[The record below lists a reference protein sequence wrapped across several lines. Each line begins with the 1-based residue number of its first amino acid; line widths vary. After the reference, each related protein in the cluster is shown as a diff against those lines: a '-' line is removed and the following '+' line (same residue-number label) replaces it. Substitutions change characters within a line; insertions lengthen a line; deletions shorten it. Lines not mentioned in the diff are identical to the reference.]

1 MENVDPKKELELGF
15 ICYRLGYW
23 IGARD
28 HWLNIPKSDDDI
40 YGEAQFWLGVSYNK
54 EGDIKTA
61 RDHWSNILQ
70 CQCSLYDY
78 NQAQFCLG
86 SSYYNEGDIEIA
98 RDHWKSVPEK
108 IDIFYSQAE
117 FHLGISYYPEDDSN
131 HFLEYWSNVL
141 NIQCS
146 FQKGRYNSSLV
157 INNIQKVIDYFRN
170 KKSNKKNIL
179 RIYEYIQSIQKH
191 TNNILKKLY
200 IDKKEVCEQ
209 NVAHYTRADVAR
221 IIIRNGY
228 FQLGVSNH
236 MNDLL
241 EGKILRDLFN
251 ISICY
256 NNDLLAFL
264 TSFTFNENSLNQF
277 RLYGKEDNKD
287 GTGVSLVINNNFFK
301 SWFGPIDPSDFIN
314 MSFKAANIN
323 DLQTNQSKVT
333 KENITEKKEDI
344 NKHIRLSE
352 KLPLFRCIYID
363 PKTNYVSVASKSKAS
378 FYDLM
383 KNEENIEGL
392 WENYSKKI
400 NDLSK
405 SLEDELRGIKG
416 NIEEIKNFIN
426 EIGSENSEAIYEAIG
441 TTLLPLI
448 YLTKHVAFEE
458 EAECRIFYIT
468 SLTNNLI
475 KSPEKERRL
484 YVEYS
489 TKITALDSD
498 NKIYLEKIYLGPK
511 ADSKMELI
519 LKKDWIDSQDLK
531 SDQHA
536 DIPKIEKSTLP
547 LA

>member
-1 MENVDPKKELELGF
+1 M
-15 ICYRLGYW
+15 
-23 IGARD
+23 
-28 HWLNIPKSDDDI
+28 
-40 YGEAQFWLGVSYNK
+40 
-54 EGDIKTA
+54 
-61 RDHWSNILQ
+61 
-70 CQCSLYDY
+70 
-78 NQAQFCLG
+78 
-86 SSYYNEGDIEIA
+86 
-98 RDHWKSVPEK
+98 
-108 IDIFYSQAE
+108 
-117 FHLGISYYPEDDSN
+117 
-131 HFLEYWSNVL
+131 
-141 NIQCS
+141 
-146 FQKGRYNSSLV
+146 
-157 INNIQKVIDYFRN
+157 
-170 KKSNKKNIL
+170 
-179 RIYEYIQSIQKH
+179 
-191 TNNILKKLY
+191 KKLY
-200 IDKKEVCEQ
+200 INEKEVCEKS
-209 NVAHYTRADVAR
+209 VAHYTRADIAR
-221 IIIRNGY
+221 IIIRSGY

-236 MNDLL
+236 MNDSL
-241 EGKILRDLFN
+241 EGKILLESFN
-251 ISICY
+251 ISMRQ

-287 GTGVSLVINNNFFK
+287 GTGVSLVIQNNFFK
-301 SWFGPIDPSDFIN
+301 SQFDPEDPSDFIN

-333 KENITEKKEDI
+333 KENIIEKKEDT
-344 NKHIRLSE
+344 NKVIRLFE

-392 WENYSKKI
+392 WEDYSKKI

-405 SLEDELRGIKG
+405 SLEDELKGIKG
-416 NIEEIKNFIN
+416 NIEEIKNLIN

-468 SLTNNLI
+468 SLMNNLI
-475 KSPEKERRL
+475 KSSEKERRV

-498 NKIYLEKIYLGPK
+498 NKIYLEKIYLGSK

-519 LKKDWIDSQDLK
+519 LKKDWIDSLNLK
-531 SDQHA
+531 SGQHA